1 MQTPDPDQTGS
12 GSEEAARATVV
23 GSAQG
28 VTTPSLD
35 EGRQAGAATRVS
47 PEARDTMVQ
56 RASPA
61 SMEVAPRGTPS
72 NPDNQEGKL
81 ALILT
86 AMTNMS
92 LMVTQSAE
100 KISVLAAR
108 MALFEDKIPAK
119 PKNNRLF
126 VDTSE
131 IVPYILTGKGTQDP
145 IIPMVSPMV
154 VMPVTTRQAIGATV
168 QTTQMVAQNY
178 ETESEDDE
186 RTRHGFPVNVI
197 AGESLGRVTP
207 EPPTN
212 EPIDT
217 EAPDPYSRLVPL
229 VAKLLSPVLSS
240 ELCGLILR

>member
-1 MQTPDPDQTGS
+1 
-12 GSEEAARATVV
+12 
-23 GSAQG
+23 
-28 VTTPSLD
+28 
-35 EGRQAGAATRVS
+35 
-47 PEARDTMVQ
+47 MVP

-72 NPDNQEGKL
+72 NPDNQEGKF

-108 MALFEDKIPAK
+108 MALVEDKIPAK

-131 IVPYILTGKGTQDP
+131 IVPYILKSKEAQEP

-154 VMPVTTRQAIGATV
+154 VMPVTTRRAIGANV

-186 RTRHGFPVNVI
+186 RTRHSFPVNVT

-212 EPIDT
+212 EPINQK
-217 EAPDPYSRLVPL
+217 RMHRN
-229 VAKLLSPVLSS
+229 
-240 ELCGLILR
+240 G

>member
-23 GSAQG
+23 GSAQR

-47 PEARDTMVQ
+47 PEARDTMVP

-61 SMEVAPRGTPS
+61 SIEVAPRGTPI
-72 NPDNQEGKL
+72 PDNQEGKF

-100 KISVLAAR
+100 KISALAAR
-108 MALFEDKIPAK
+108 TALLEDKIPAK

-131 IVPYILTGKGTQDP
+131 IVPYILTDKGAQNP

-154 VMPVTTRQAIGATV
+154 IMPVTTRQAVGTATV
-168 QTTQMVAQNY
+168 TTQMVAQN
-178 ETESEDDE
+178 
-186 RTRHGFPVNVI
+186 
-197 AGESLGRVTP
+197 
-207 EPPTN
+207 
-212 EPIDT
+212 
-217 EAPDPYSRLVPL
+217 
-229 VAKLLSPVLSS
+229 
-240 ELCGLILR
+240 